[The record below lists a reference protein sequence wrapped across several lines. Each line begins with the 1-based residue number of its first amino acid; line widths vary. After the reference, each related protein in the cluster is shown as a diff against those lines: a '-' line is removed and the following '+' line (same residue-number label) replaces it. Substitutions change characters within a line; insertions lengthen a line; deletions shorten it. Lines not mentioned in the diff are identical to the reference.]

1 MHRVASPFLTSLVI
15 ISFIKVTTILD
26 PDAPIGWPKA
36 IAPPFTLT
44 ISFGIF
50 NSLIT
55 AKL

>member
-44 ISFGIF
+44 ISFWYF
-50 NSLIT
+50 
-55 AKL
+55 